1 MSEQTKRKYTPAE
14 KIALLRKHLI
24 EKEAISKICEENRP
38 QPKLFYRW
46 QQEFFEKGE
55 IIFAPKVST
64 NNQAKDNNGV
74 KDKAKDEKIKNL
86 EEKLVRKNE
95 VVSELMEELIKVKKE
110 VGVL

>member
-1 MSEQTKRKYTPAE
+1 MSEKTKRKYTPAE
-14 KIALLRKHLI
+14 KVSLLRKHLI
-24 EKEAISKICEENRP
+24 EKEAISKICEENRL

-46 QQEFFEKGE
+46 QQEFFERGRVVFE
-55 IIFAPKVST
+55 PKVSS
-64 NNQAKDNNGV
+64 NNQAHIG
-74 KDKAKDEKIKNL
+74 KDKDKDEKIKNL

>member
-1 MSEQTKRKYTPAE
+1 MSEKTKRKYTPAE
-14 KIALLRKHLI
+14 KVALLRKHLI
-24 EKEAISKICEENRP
+24 EKEAISKICEENRL

-46 QQEFFEKGE
+46 QQEFFERGQLVFE
-55 IIFAPKVST
+55 PKVSS
-64 NNQAKDNNGV
+64 NNQAKDS
-74 KDKAKDEKIKNL
+74 KDKDKDVKIKIL